1 MEAGEDMSAYKARL
15 VASHIESLLAARAA
29 GSSAVRR
36 GESTGE
42 KSTGG
47 KSTGRPLFVGMQ
59 GPQGSGKTTTTAAVQ
74 QRLAS
79 RGRTSA
85 VFSLDDLYLRHADLV
100 AVAKAHPA
108 NALLQGRG
116 QPGTHDVELGTSLLR
131 SLARINDQADD
142 NGSEGASKGDGSSV
156 VHLPCF
162 DKSLHAGQGDRAP
175 STTSVCA
182 PLDVVIVEGWCMGF
196 VAHNPAELG
205 RRYRQLLSTS
215 SASASSSSPSLPSQS
230 SSPSYTARHPLES
243 LLEINERLRGY
254 AEAWYGDIDAF
265 VQLRPVR
272 LDDVFAWR
280 LEAERAMRAQG
291 KGAMSDDEV
300 HDFVAR

>member
-29 GSSAVRR
+29 GLSAVRR
-36 GESTGE
+36 GE
-42 KSTGG
+42 STGG

-131 SLARINDQADD
+131 SLARINDQADG
-142 NGSEGASKGDGSSV
+142 NGSEGASKGDDRSV

-175 STTSVCA
+175 STTSVRA

-196 VAHNPAELG
+196 VARDPAELS

>member
-15 VASHIESLLAARAA
+15 VASHIESLLAARPA
-29 GSSAVRR
+29 GHGMVRR
-36 GESTGE
+36 GRSTVE
-42 KSTGG
+42 

-131 SLARINDQADD
+131 SLARINDQAD
-142 NGSEGASKGDGSSV
+142 NSGSEGASKGDGSSV

-196 VAHNPAELG
+196 VAHNPAELS
-205 RRYRQLLSTS
+205 RRYHQLLSTS
-215 SASASSSSPSLPSQS
+215 SASSSSPQ
-230 SSPSYTARHPLES
+230 PSYTARHPLES